1 MTEDADEHADDA
13 WNYAA
18 RKETPT
24 ARLDRNWTDLLQEVR
39 VAQTGVQLFTGLL
52 LTVPFQA
59 RFTELKPHQLTLYLI
74 IFSLSV
80 LATGLLLSPVVLHR
94 VLFRRHAR
102 RKLVWFGQRCALAGF
117 AALGLAVVGVCA
129 LIFDVVVGGA
139 AGIVAGVVALVVF
152 AGLWAVGPLLVRRQV
167 LADDGAEQ
175 DEAEDD
181 GQSRTRRSRPQDDV
195 DPTAARRP
203 PRRTGR

>member
-1 MTEDADEHADDA
+1 MTQDVDQPRDDDA

-18 RKETPT
+18 RRETPT
-24 ARLDRNWTDLLQEVR
+24 ARLDRNWADLLQEVR

-59 RFTELKPHQLTLYLI
+59 RFTELTQRQLTLYLV
-74 IFSLSV
+74 IFGLSV

-102 RKLVWFGQRCALAGF
+102 RTLVWFGQRCALAGF

-129 LIFDVVVGGA
+129 LIFDVVVGGS
-139 AGIVAGVVALVVF
+139 AGIVAGTVAFVVF
-152 AGLWAVGPLLVRRQV
+152 AGLWGVGPLLVRGRV
-167 LADDGAEQ
+167 LGEEKEADG
-175 DEAEDD
+175 
-181 GQSRTRRSRPQDDV
+181 
-195 DPTAARRP
+195 
-203 PRRTGR
+203 